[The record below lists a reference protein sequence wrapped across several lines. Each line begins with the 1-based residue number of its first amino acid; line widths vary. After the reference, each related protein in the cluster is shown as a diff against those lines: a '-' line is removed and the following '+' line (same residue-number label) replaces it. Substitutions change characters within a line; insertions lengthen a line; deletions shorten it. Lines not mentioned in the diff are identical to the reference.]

1 MGPLVEEWDTD
12 LHSGD
17 PLDFPGYAQ
26 ALKDA
31 PEESVRTGL
40 TEHHVLIESR
50 FDAFGGSMGVVAG
63 ERISRAFDR
72 ATELG
77 LPVVCVTRSGGA
89 RMQEGMVALVQLGR
103 TAAAARRHAEAG
115 LLSIAVHRSPTTGG
129 VLASYGSLCDLRAV
143 EAGAVIGF
151 AGPRVVA
158 ETTGEMVGEESHQA
172 DTALEHGLVD
182 AVLAPA
188 EIDAWV
194 ETALGLRD
202 DPLEPRSLPAAG
214 AGPDAEDDDGDLSA
228 WEEVVRARRPDRPSG
243 IDVAAAVCSSWTELT
258 GTDPTVRAGLA
269 TVAGRR
275 VVIIANDRHT
285 DSGRPGAEGFRLAR
299 RAVGLADRL
308 GLPLLTLVDTPGA
321 DPSSESENDGV
332 ARAIADLY
340 GSMAGLRSPSVSVC
354 VGEGG
359 SGGALALAWTD
370 RLLVQRHAVF
380 SVIAPE
386 GAAAILERDAD
397 KAPETAG
404 LLGLT
409 SADLIALGVADALVD
424 ESTEAVRAAID
435 AALADAVAGDRGRR
449 ADALSARWLLGR

>member
-31 PEESVRTGL
+31 PEESVRTGR

-103 TAAAARRHAEAG
+103 TAAAAQRHSEAG

-129 VLASYGSLCDLRAV
+129 VLASYASLCDLRAV

-158 ETTGEMVGEESHQA
+158 ETTGEVVGEESHHA
-172 DTALEHGLVD
+172 ASALEHGLVD
-182 AVLAPA
+182 AVLEPA
-188 EIDAWV
+188 EIEAWV

-202 DPLEPRSLPAAG
+202 DPLEPRPLLAG
-214 AGPDAEDDDGDLSA
+214 ADDAADDDGDLSA
-228 WEEVVRARRPDRPSG
+228 WEEVLRARRPDRPTG
-243 IDVAAAVCSSWTELT
+243 IDVAAAICSSWTELT

-269 TVAGRR
+269 TISGRR
-275 VVIIANDRHT
+275 VVVIANDRHT
-285 DSGRPGAEGFRLAR
+285 DTGRPMADGFRLAR

-308 GLPLLTLVDTPGA
+308 GLPLVTLVDTPGA

-340 GSMAGLRSPSVSVC
+340 GSMAALRSPSVSVC

-359 SGGALALAWTD
+359 SGGALALAWAD

-409 SADLIALGVADALVD
+409 SADLIQLGVADGLVD
-424 ESTEAVRAAID
+424 ET
-435 AALADAVAGDRGRR
+435 ADAVRDAVEAALRDAVVGDRGTR
-449 ADALSARWLLGR
+449 ADALSARWLLGH

>member
-1 MGPLVEEWDTD
+1 
-12 LHSGD
+12 
-17 PLDFPGYAQ
+17 
-26 ALKDA
+26 
-31 PEESVRTGL
+31 
-40 TEHHVLIESR
+40 
-50 FDAFGGSMGVVAG
+50 
-63 ERISRAFDR
+63 
-72 ATELG
+72 
-77 LPVVCVTRSGGA
+77 
-89 RMQEGMVALVQLGR
+89 MVALVQLGR

-172 DTALEHGLVD
+172 ATALEHGLVD

-202 DPLEPRSLPAAG
+202 DPLEPRALPAAG
-214 AGPDAEDDDGDLSA
+214 GEPDAEDDDGDLSA
-228 WEEVVRARRPDRPSG
+228 WDEVVRARRPDRPSG
-243 IDVAAAVCSSWTELT
+243 IDVAAALCSSWTELT
-258 GTDPTVRAGLA
+258 GTDPTIRAGLA
-269 TVAGRR
+269 TIAGRR
-275 VVIIANDRHT
+275 VVVIANDRHT
-285 DSGRPGAEGFRLAR
+285 DAGRPRAEGFRLAR

-321 DPSSESENDGV
+321 DPSSGSENDGV

-340 GSMAGLRSPSVSVC
+340 GAMAGLRSPSVSVC

-409 SADLIALGVADALVD
+409 SADLIELGVADALVD
-424 ESTEAVRAAID
+424 ESVEAVRAAVD
-435 AALADAVAGDRGRR
+435 VALAQAVAGDRGRR
-449 ADALSARWLLGR
+449 ADALSARWLLGPPAG

>member
-31 PEESVRTGL
+31 PEESVRTGR

-158 ETTGEMVGEESHQA
+158 ETTGEMVGEESH
-172 DTALEHGLVD
+172 HGGHR
-182 AVLAPA
+182 ARARP
-188 EIDAWV
+188 
-194 ETALGLRD
+194 GR
-202 DPLEPRSLPAAG
+202 RG
-214 AGPDAEDDDGDLSA
+214 A
-228 WEEVVRARRPDRPSG
+228 RARRRSTRGSRPRSG
-243 IDVAAAVCSSWTELT
+243 S
-258 GTDPTVRAGLA
+258 GTTR
-269 TVAGRR
+269 
-275 VVIIANDRHT
+275 
-285 DSGRPGAEGFRLAR
+285 SR
-299 RAVGLADRL
+299 RAPPGGRGRL
-308 GLPLLTLVDTPGA
+308 
-321 DPSSESENDGV
+321 
-332 ARAIADLY
+332 R
-340 GSMAGLRSPSVSVC
+340 
-354 VGEGG
+354 
-359 SGGALALAWTD
+359 
-370 RLLVQRHAVF
+370 
-380 SVIAPE
+380 
-386 GAAAILERDAD
+386 
-397 KAPETAG
+397 
-404 LLGLT
+404 
-409 SADLIALGVADALVD
+409 
-424 ESTEAVRAAID
+424 
-435 AALADAVAGDRGRR
+435 RGRR
-449 ADALSARWLLGR
+449 RRPVRLGRGGARPAGPTDLPASTSPPLCARRGPS